1 MRKYI
6 GEFIGT
12 FGLSLVVLAVIAS
25 SNSALTPFFA
35 ALTLMLFVYTVG
47 HISGTHIN
55 PAVTL
60 GLLSW
65 KKISQSQ
72 AISYIIAQFLGA
84 MFARI
89 VAANLIP
96 DLSKALLPL
105 GARLT
110 NAGSVGIA
118 EMLGMMFFT
127 FGIGTVVLGKISKGA
142 TGLVVGGSLLIGLF
156 IAGTGSNG
164 ILNPAVALALGSFNL
179 MYVLGPVIG
188 AYLGFKLV
196 NYLNPA
202 EIKKKK

>member
-12 FGLSLVVLAVIAS
+12 FGLSLVVLTVIAS